1 MAAKDS
7 VPGYGHRELNGNLGE
22 PLKKSRRS
30 MALVSLMAREPQG
43 QMQTALPKIVNRER
57 EFEFVEQDFQTVRKL
72 IYARAGINLKAG
84 KQEMVYSR
92 LARRLRT
99 LNLNTFREYLSL
111 LENERSPEWENFIN
125 AITTNLTHFFRE
137 AHHFKILA
145 QQYKESVSSPIF
157 RVWSTASSTG
167 EEVYSIAITLAEAQA
182 VLGTDASI
190 LASDLDT
197 NVLAL
202 ARQGIYGIDR
212 LESVSLEQRKRYFLR
227 GSGPKEGFVRVR
239 DEIRRGIQFENINL
253 MSESW
258 AIKERFDAIFCRNVM
273 IYFDKETQYA
283 ILRKLSK
290 MLQPD
295 GRLYVGHS
303 ENLLHAKDLFQLCEK
318 TVYRLS
324 DSTH

>member
-1 MAAKDS
+1 MR
-7 VPGYGHRELNGNLGE
+7 P
-22 PLKKSRRS
+22 
-30 MALVSLMAREPQG
+30 
-43 QMQTALPKIVNRER
+43 ALPVKVIRER
-57 EFEFVEQDFQTVRKL
+57 EFEFDEQDFQIVRRL
-72 IYARAGINLKAG
+72 IYSRAGINLKTG

-92 LARRLRT
+92 LARRLRALKLT
-99 LNLNTFREYLSL
+99 TFREYLSL
-111 LENERSPEWENFIN
+111 LENDRAPEWENFVN

-137 AHHFKILA
+137 AHHFQMLA
-145 QQYKESVSSPIF
+145 RQYKQSASNSMF

-167 EEVYSIAITLAEAQA
+167 EEAYSIAITLTEAKA
-182 VLGTDASI
+182 VLGTDVSI

-197 NVLAL
+197 NVLAQ
-202 ARQGIYGIDR
+202 ARQGIYSLER
-212 LESVSLEQRKRYFLR
+212 LESVSLEQRKRFFFR
-227 GSGPKEGFVRVR
+227 GAGPNEGFVRVR
-239 DEIRRGIQFENINL
+239 EEIRHGIQFANINL
-253 MSESW
+253 MNESW

-290 MLQPD
+290 MLQPS

-324 DSTH
+324 ERTH

>member
-1 MAAKDS
+1 MQS
-7 VPGYGHRELNGNLGE
+7 
-22 PLKKSRRS
+22 
-30 MALVSLMAREPQG
+30 SLTSA
-43 QMQTALPKIVNRER
+43 VNRER
-57 EFEFVEQDFQTVRKL
+57 EFEFAEQDFQIVRKL
-72 IYARAGINLKAG
+72 IYARAGINLKTG

-99 LNLNTFREYLSL
+99 LKLTTFREYLSL
-111 LENERSPEWENFIN
+111 LENQLSPEWENFVN

-137 AHHFKILA
+137 AHHFQILA
-145 QQYKESVSSPIF
+145 RQYKESGSSSIF

-167 EEVYSIAITLAEAQA
+167 EEVYSIAMTLVEAQA
-182 VLGTDASI
+182 VLGTHATI

-197 NVLAL
+197 NVLAQ
-202 ARQGIYGIDR
+202 ASKGIYSLER
-212 LESVSLEQRKRYFLR
+212 LDSVSPEQRKRYFLR
-227 GSGPKEGFVRVR
+227 GAGPNEGFVRVR
-239 DEIRRGIQFENINL
+239 DEIRRGIQFENLNL

-258 AIKERFDAIFCRNVM
+258 AVKERFDAIFCRNVM

-303 ENLLHAKDLFQLCEK
+303 ENLLHAKDLFQLCDK

-324 DSTH
+324 DATH

>member
-1 MAAKDS
+1 
-7 VPGYGHRELNGNLGE
+7 
-22 PLKKSRRS
+22 
-30 MALVSLMAREPQG
+30 
-43 QMQTALPKIVNRER
+43 MQIALPGTVNRER
-57 EFEFVEQDFQTVRKL
+57 EFEFAEQDFQMVRKL
-72 IYARAGINLKAG
+72 IYARAGINLKSG

-99 LNLNTFREYLSL
+99 LKLTSFREYLSL
-111 LENERSPEWENFIN
+111 LENERSSEWENFVN

-137 AHHFKILA
+137 AHHFQILSR
-145 QQYKESVSSPIF
+145 QYKESGSSSIF

-182 VLGTDASI
+182 VFGTHASI

-197 NVLAL
+197 NVLAQ
-202 ARQGIYGIDR
+202 ARQGVYSLER
-212 LESVSLEQRKRYFLR
+212 LESVSLEQRKRFFLR
-227 GSGPKEGFVRVR
+227 GTGSNEGFVRVR

-273 IYFDKETQYA
+273 IYFDKATQYA

-303 ENLLHAKDLFQLCEK
+303 ENLLHAKDLFQLCDK

-324 DSTH
+324 DITH